1 MVQRLRNLSNI
12 EKAIMRTWEVEPNVI
27 RVEDLEFADYVIA
40 SLTIEAGSSI
50 PRTRFKVLDVFRRN
64 LGNLKQ
70 AHLAIVVD
78 KSATLCSDI

>member
-1 MVQRLRNLSNI
+1 MVQRLRNLSDV
-12 EKAIMRTWEVEPNVI
+12 EKVMVRTWEVDPNVI
-27 RVEDLEFADYVIA
+27 RVEDLEFTDYVIA
-40 SLTIEAGSSI
+40 SLTVEAGSSI

-78 KSATLCSDI
+78 KSTTLCSDI

>member
-12 EKAIMRTWEVEPNVI
+12 EKVIMRTWEVEPNVI
-27 RVEDLEFADYVIA
+27 RVEDLEFADYVIP

-50 PRTRFKVLDVFRRN
+50 SRTRFKVLDVFRRN